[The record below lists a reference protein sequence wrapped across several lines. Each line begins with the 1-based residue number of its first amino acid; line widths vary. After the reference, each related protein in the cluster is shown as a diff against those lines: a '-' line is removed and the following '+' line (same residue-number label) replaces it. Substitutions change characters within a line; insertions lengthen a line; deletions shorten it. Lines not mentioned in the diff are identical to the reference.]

1 MADSDTVKVR
11 YAGRHQDGVD
21 VRLPDGSEHRVMP
34 GDVLEVPA
42 GAFADGL
49 LIQTDE
55 WKPSGAAAKDAA
67 AAAVEQLPAT
77 DAAQGG

>member
-1 MADSDTVKVR
+1 MADGETVKIR
-11 YAGRHQDGVD
+11 YAGRHTDGVD

-49 LIQTDE
+49 LIQTNE

-67 AAAVEQLPAT
+67 AAAVEQLPA